1 MLEKEPSGTSPNLSQ
16 HPQPLGMTPGGPFP
30 QDRPPLIVVLDPSEQ
45 SHQYTLQFLIAV
57 IKESSSRHA

>member
-1 MLEKEPSGTSPNLSQ
+1 MSEKESSGTSPNLTQHSQ
-16 HPQPLGMTPGGPFP
+16 SSRMTPGGSFP
-30 QDRPPLIVVLDPSEQ
+30 QGRPPLIVVLDPSKP